1 VSANDAQREARINQH
16 PKERQM
22 KYGDAVKEAR
32 TLVKR
37 SDGDQWRLAQ
47 LTWEQVEAGK
57 TRNGWASD
65 IGISG
70 SHASRLYQVWT
81 KWRNRATRPTFSDAI
96 DELMG
101 GSAGDRL
108 KAMGAR
114 EATAEMFREL
124 PAARQATLVHE
135 VARANPEI
143 LRPAVRD
150 PRVYAAI
157 SKERISHVVEEA
169 DRSQGRPTVSREE
182 FGRSMREAK
191 ESDALLALYRAQEAL
206 AIAMRFSAHTIAE
219 DCSEKDVRNLKS
231 SLPNDIEFLQSILD
245 AVSSEKLRVVRAKA

>member
-1 VSANDAQREARINQH
+1 
-16 PKERQM
+16 M

-37 SDGDQWRLAQ
+37 SEGDQWRLAQ

-57 TRNGWASD
+57 TRNQWATD

-70 SHASRLYQVWT
+70 SHASRVYQVWA
-81 KWRNRATRPTFSDAI
+81 KWRNRSTRPSFSDAI

-124 PAARQATLVHE
+124 PTARQATLVHE
-135 VARANPEI
+135 VARANPDV
-143 LRPAVRD
+143 LRAAVRD
-150 PRVYAAI
+150 PKVYAAI

-169 DRSQGRPTVSREE
+169 DRSQGRPTISREE

-191 ESDALLALYRAQEAL
+191 ESDGLLALYRAQEAL
-206 AIAMRFSAHTIAE
+206 AVAMRFSPRTIAE
-219 DCSEKDVRNLKS
+219 DSSEKDVRNLKS
-231 SLPNDIEFLQSILD
+231 SLPHDIEWLQ
-245 AVSSEKLRVVRAKA
+245 AVLEAISSEKLRIVRAKA